1 MSTIPRYKRVPID
14 WEVLRSRIKAQGYS
28 LNRLASEIGISPR
41 AFTQAAADGKMNPA
55 IVLEISKY
63 VKFDW
68 SSVVKETAF
77 KRVDNGRST
86 EGRLGI
92 DWLYLEK
99 CAKERNYSLHELSEA
114 VGRSY
119 GYLVSCRRE
128 GGISEDV
135 LIQIG
140 DVLDIDYHTL
150 IKTTSYDKWYL
161 RKEIVDMLDS
171 VDYGN
176 KKNR

>member
-14 WEVLRSRIKAQGYS
+14 WDVLHAKIRKQGYT
-28 LNRLASEIGISPR
+28 LKGLAEIIGISPSIF
-41 AFTQAAADGKMNPA
+41 AKASGDGKMNPA
-55 IVLEISKY
+55 IVLAISKY

-68 SSVVKETAF
+68 SSVVKESAF
-77 KRVDNGRST
+77 NRIDNGRST

-99 CAKERNYSLHELSEA
+99 CAKEQNYSLNKLSEKI
-114 VGRSY
+114 GRSH
-119 GYLVSCRRE
+119 GYLGSCKRE

-140 DVLDIDYHTL
+140 EVLGLDYHTL
-150 IKTTSYDKWYL
+150 IKTTSYERWNL
-161 RKEIVDMLDS
+161 RKEIVSMLDD
-171 VDYGN
+171 VDYN
-176 KKNR
+176 EK